1 MLKFADAQNK
11 VNQIIDDFVNTLYGN
26 HPIDRYRIMQYAMA
40 VLCKAKD
47 DCHELSKL
55 DYEFEVYGIDPNSI
69 EVTICKIREVCG
81 NNLLEV
87 LPNTADYILTK
98 YSNSS
103 WGEILQPRELTDL
116 VHLLMKEKGCKSVYN
131 PYAGFGSY
139 ALGAFIE
146 TYYGQEISHAICNM
160 GKMRLELNNLDYS
173 KFECCDSIRCWD
185 DHNADCIVS
194 TPPFG
199 LRLDEELRRLYHAS
213 TVEELLLSRFI
224 SGNAQ
229 YGFFVVT
236 RSVCFKSQ
244 GTAFDLRKDIC
255 DKHLLEMVINL
266 PSGIFSSTGVS
277 SSLIVLNRCR
287 NKEDKVTFFDAEPFF
302 ITRKNQQKELN
313 PSMIPAALK
322 DESLPTTFKASYR
335 EIYENDCSFDLSR
348 YATQNL
354 KADEGQKI
362 VALSDILTPAEGER
376 FDFTGEFVNN
386 VIESSNFAS
395 SFKHLRHD
403 VDNKVYVDKPKYKFH
418 GPHIAINMQGKIYI
432 HRGNTDFYI
441 GTALRKL
448 VFKVDESVV
457 DIEYLALIL
466 LLDDQLQRNYFGAGM
481 ARINPSQFLKY
492 KIVIDDLSSQRQD
505 IKTLKRNYL
514 KSEQK
519 RLGIREAGG
528 DLTHMLG
535 MPKDKIG
542 NLIELL
548 LSSESISE
556 DDRMMVKAI
565 DDNFRYMLRLI
576 NTVGVDFES
585 VQGISREIRIA
596 EMLKEYIMSL
606 KNLKFSNNYKIENKI
621 DVSDDVTIK
630 CDVDLIRVVLDS
642 AFRNAYSHGFEQKYS
657 ENNKVM
663 LGCKMVDYE
672 GKLYTCITIANNG
685 NSMDPEFRTED
696 YATLGKK
703 TGKMG
708 NSGKGGYHIYAI
720 AKKYDGYIRVSS
732 SKEWPFILDV
742 LIPAEN
748 WNSNEIIEEYGSK
761 CL

>member
-1 MLKFADAQNK
+1 MVKFEDAQKK
-11 VNQIIDDFVNTLYGN
+11 VNQIIDEFANTLYSN
-26 HPIDRYRIMQYAMA
+26 HSIDRYRIMQYSMA

-47 DCHELSKL
+47 DCHVLSKV
-55 DYEFEVYGIDPNSI
+55 DHEFDVFGIDSNYI
-69 EVTICKIREVCG
+69 DVTIGRIRAECG
-81 NNLLEV
+81 DNLMEI
-87 LPNTADYILTK
+87 LPKSADYILTK
-98 YSNSS
+98 FSYSSR
-103 WGEILQPRELTDL
+103 GEILQPRELTDL
-116 VHLLMKEKGCKSVYN
+116 VHLLMKEKGCKCIYN
-131 PYAGFGSY
+131 PFAGFGSY
-139 ALGAFIE
+139 AFGDFIQ
-146 TYYGQEISHAICNM
+146 TYYGQEINHEICNM
-160 GKMRLELNNLDYS
+160 AKMRLELNNLDYS
-173 KFECCDSIRCWD
+173 NYQCNDSIRCWD
-185 DHNADCIVS
+185 EHNADCIVS

-199 LRLDEELRRLYHAS
+199 LLLDGELRKLYHAS
-213 TVEELLLSRFI
+213 TVEEFLLSRFI

-244 GTAFDLRKDIC
+244 GTALDLRKDIC
-255 DKHLLEMVINL
+255 DNHLLEMVINL

-277 SSLIVLNRCR
+277 TSLIVLNRCR
-287 NKEDKVTFFDAEPFF
+287 NRDDKVTFFDAEPFF
-302 ITRKNQQKELN
+302 ITRKNQQRPLDL
-313 PSMIPAALK
+313 SLLPAALR

-335 EIYENDCSFDLSR
+335 NIYDNDCSFDLSR
-348 YATQNL
+348 YATQEL
-354 KADEGQKI
+354 KVSEGQKI
-362 VALSDILTPAEGER
+362 VALGDVLIPAEGER

-395 SFKHLRHD
+395 SFKHLSND
-403 VDNKVYVDKPKYKFH
+403 VDNNVYVDKPKYKFH

-432 HRGNTDFYI
+432 HRRNTDFYI

-466 LLDDQLQRNYFGAGM
+466 ISDDQLQRNYFGAGM
-481 ARINPSQFLKY
+481 ARVNPSQLLKY
-492 KIVIDDLSSQRQD
+492 KIVIDDLSSQRQE

-542 NLIELL
+542 NLIDLL
-548 LSSESISE
+548 LSSESISG
-556 DDRMMVKAI
+556 DDKMMVKAI

-585 VQGISREIRIA
+585 VQGISREINIA
-596 EMLKEYIMSL
+596 GMLKEYVMSL
-606 KNLKFSNNYKIENKI
+606 KNLKFSNNYKIEDKI
-621 DVSDDVTIK
+621 DVSEDVTIN
-630 CDVDLIRVVLDS
+630 CDVDLIRVILDS

-663 LGCKMVDYE
+663 LGCKLVDYE
-672 GKLYTCITIANNG
+672 GKTFVCLTIANNG
-685 NSMDPEFRTED
+685 KPMDSDFRTED
-696 YATLGKK
+696 YATMGKK
-703 TGKMG
+703 AGKMG
-708 NSGKGGYHIYAI
+708 NTGKGGYHIFAI
-720 AKKYDGYIRVSS
+720 AKKYDGFIRVSS

-742 LIPAEN
+742 LIPADN
-748 WNSNEIIEEYGSK
+748 WGNNEIIEEYGSK